1 MVARADI
8 GIGKLSML
16 FLLIETNH
24 CKCEIKCCKFVI
36 KPVAISRALCY
47 NKYILIFSGRCVM
60 AVSYNKLW
68 KKLIDL
74 EMSRT
79 ELRLKA
85 GLSTRQLAK
94 LGKNENVTTDVLV
107 KVCKAARLYA

>member
-1 MVARADI
+1 
-8 GIGKLSML
+8 
-16 FLLIETNH
+16 
-24 CKCEIKCCKFVI
+24 
-36 KPVAISRALCY
+36 
-47 NKYILIFSGRCVM
+47 M

-94 LGKNENVTTDVLV
+94 LGKNENVTTDILV
-107 KVCKAARLYA
+107 KICKALDCNIADIMDITETEENE

>member
-1 MVARADI
+1 
-8 GIGKLSML
+8 
-16 FLLIETNH
+16 
-24 CKCEIKCCKFVI
+24 
-36 KPVAISRALCY
+36 
-47 NKYILIFSGRCVM
+47 M

-85 GLSTRQLAK
+85 GISTRQLAK
-94 LGKNENVTTDVLV
+94 LGKNEKVNTDILV
-107 KVCKAARLYA
+107 KVCQALDCNVDEIMDILETKEENK

>member
-1 MVARADI
+1 
-8 GIGKLSML
+8 
-16 FLLIETNH
+16 
-24 CKCEIKCCKFVI
+24 
-36 KPVAISRALCY
+36 
-47 NKYILIFSGRCVM
+47 M

-85 GLSTRQLAK
+85 GISTRQLAK
-94 LGKNENVTTDVLV
+94 LGKNENVNTDILV
-107 KVCKAARLYA
+107 KVCQALDCNVDEIMDILETKEENI

>member
-1 MVARADI
+1 
-8 GIGKLSML
+8 
-16 FLLIETNH
+16 
-24 CKCEIKCCKFVI
+24 
-36 KPVAISRALCY
+36 
-47 NKYILIFSGRCVM
+47 M

-74 EMSRT
+74 EKSRT

-94 LGKNENVTTDVLV
+94 LGKNENVNTDVLV
-107 KVCKAARLYA
+107 KVCKALDCNVDEIMDISETEEK

>member
-1 MVARADI
+1 
-8 GIGKLSML
+8 
-16 FLLIETNH
+16 
-24 CKCEIKCCKFVI
+24 
-36 KPVAISRALCY
+36 
-47 NKYILIFSGRCVM
+47 M

-79 ELRLKA
+79 QLRLKA

-94 LGKNENVTTDVLV
+94 LGKNENVNTEILV
-107 KVCKAARLYA
+107 KVCRALDCNVDEIMDIIETKEENK

>member
-1 MVARADI
+1 
-8 GIGKLSML
+8 
-16 FLLIETNH
+16 
-24 CKCEIKCCKFVI
+24 
-36 KPVAISRALCY
+36 
-47 NKYILIFSGRCVM
+47 M

-94 LGKNENVTTDVLV
+94 LGKNENVNTDILV
-107 KVCKAARLYA
+107 KVCQALDCKINEIMDIIETKEENK